1 MQAPQWREAQRIMLV
16 LSTYVV
22 GRPTKRAAESAEKP
36 ASIFGST
43 PRRNRTAPQ
52 GPPMPSTVA
61 SSNTDSAFVVSS
73 LAPTVLNV
81 VIDTNVVLDWL
92 VFRNPYCARFSDYF
106 TSGRL
111 RWLASPAM
119 RDELAHVLG
128 RGVCDAWA
136 PDLLGLWGTWD
147 RLSTLTHQIPLI
159 CAAARMRSTDVDDQK
174 FIDLALAHNA
184 RWLLSRD
191 RAVLKV
197 GRRTRSLGLEV
208 LTPEVWLPSFSP
220 C

>member
-1 MQAPQWREAQRIMLV
+1 M
-16 LSTYVV
+16 
-22 GRPTKRAAESAEKP
+22 
-36 ASIFGST
+36 
-43 PRRNRTAPQ
+43 
-52 GPPMPSTVA
+52 STVA
-61 SSNTDSAFVVSS
+61 ASNIDSASVVSS
-73 LAPTVLNV
+73 SAPTVLNV

-92 VFRNPYCARFSDYF
+92 VFLNPCCARFSDYF

-128 RGVCDAWA
+128 RGVFSERR

-147 RLSTLTHQIPLI
+147 HLATLTHPIPLI
-159 CAAARMRSTDVDDQK
+159 GAAARMRCTDVDDQK

-191 RAVLKV
+191 RAVLKL
-197 GRRTRSLGLEV
+197 GRRTRPLGLEV
-208 LTPEVWLPSFSP
+208 LTPEAWLPSFSP
-220 C
+220 CQGYAAVDGH